1 MYTSKLPFISRRL
14 LKTKQYMDT
23 EFKKYIKTGK
33 ANFRELVTFIYNLEF
48 VQEGHG
54 IIMKTYLKTL
64 QNGCQILWSKQ
75 YQITNPTGLICT
87 HFHTKLFELR
97 IFEQTALV

>member
-1 MYTSKLPFISRRL
+1 MTYTSKLPFISRRL

-23 EFKKYIKTGK
+23 ELKKYIKTGK

-48 VQEGHG
+48 VKEGHG

-64 QNGCQILWSKQ
+64 QNGCQILWSQQ
-75 YQITNPTGLICT
+75 YQITNPTGLNMYAFPYKT
-87 HFHTKLFELR
+87 F
-97 IFEQTALV
+97 